1 MEETSLVR
9 KRKATDFF
17 APMAAEEIVHKSEPD
32 ARLICANGQVENIFF
47 NPDNLSKQCAQGA
60 LANLLN
66 MLQCSKEEL
75 DLFWHLANSDV
86 DVLEKQLCQ
95 QVPNIVQKSFD
106 SIEKSLWILR
116 KQFKFVTTSKLNLKK
131 FTSLK
136 QTLKML
142 EQMKI
147 PVLIGVS
154 STHSSYDHAVVIWNG
169 IVIDYESMYSY
180 PLTEELL
187 RQVCGTNTTFQK
199 VTTGYGLFPP
209 KNLRKKVNMLY

>member
-1 MEETSLVR
+1 MEQNGNTVQRYLHVNDIGISVLVKWDTSLKREYIFFNDCRRYDVEEPSMVR
-9 KRKATDFF
+9 KRKATVFF
-17 APMAAEEIVHKSEPD
+17 APMAAEEIVHESEPD
-32 ARLICANGQVENIFF
+32 VRFICADYQVENIFF

-60 LANLLN
+60 VANLLN

-106 SIEKSLWILR
+106 SIEKCLWILR
-116 KQFKFVTTSKLNLKK
+116 KQFKFRSTSKLNLKRL
-131 FTSLK
+131 TSLK

-147 PVLIGVS
+147 PVLIL
-154 STHSSYDHAVVIWNG
+154 Y
-169 IVIDYESMYSY
+169 
-180 PLTEELL
+180 L
-187 RQVCGTNTTFQK
+187 RI
-199 VTTGYGLFPP
+199 
-209 KNLRKKVNMLY
+209 